1 LGRRNDRAL
10 SNMRI
15 QAQPRIRGAKTGDRR
30 PAIEGKLLREI
41 AEAVGVSK
49 AYAHKVVSE
58 AGLRRRTGYVRTGD
72 S

>member
-1 LGRRNDRAL
+1 MTERCPTCGYKRNPESVARKQE
-10 SNMRI
+10 I
-15 QAQPRIRGAKTGDRR
+15 VAQ
-30 PAIEGKLLREI
+30 AIEGKLLREI